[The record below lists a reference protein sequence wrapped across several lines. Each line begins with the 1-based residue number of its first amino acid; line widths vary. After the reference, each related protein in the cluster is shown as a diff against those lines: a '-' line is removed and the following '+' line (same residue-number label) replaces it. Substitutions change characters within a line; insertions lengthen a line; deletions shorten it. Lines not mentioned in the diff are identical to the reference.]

1 MNLSK
6 IILINMTLV
15 EKYLYDGIKKKDA
28 VLKMVRN
35 EIGDKTYDELE
46 RVVIDILEMLIQ
58 ISKKRIKLEL
68 NNKGYFNCLP

>member
-46 RVVIDILEMLIQ
+46 QIICDMIEMIVD
-58 ISKKRIKLEL
+58 ISKKRIKLQL